1 MSKIYYFIDFWHH
14 FFGRLWRTG
23 MLLSTKLNGDKSNAP
38 YSGFPNYLQTKSNLH
53 ISLCQSLHYI
63 KTRLE
68 TLQKIDSD
76 IQEPHLIGFLF
87 VSEKTNLGGPLT
99 YGFRRPYKSEEGGP
113 PKVDMAFV
121 IVVVVFTKSGEIIR
135 EESNVNQK
143 TSKSFRLAK
152 HCSAWL
158 GLGGVR

>member
-1 MSKIYYFIDFWHH
+1 MVISQMPPTQDSQTTFKPNLTCTFLSARARYIISKPD
-14 FFGRLWRTG
+14 GRPCRK
-23 MLLSTKLNGDKSNAP
+23 ST
-38 YSGFPNYLQTKSNLH
+38 QT
-53 ISLCQSLHYI
+53 YV
-63 KTRLE
+63 
-68 TLQKIDSD
+68 
-76 IQEPHLIGFLF
+76 QEPHLIGFLF

>member
-1 MSKIYYFIDFWHH
+1 M
-14 FFGRLWRTG
+14 
-23 MLLSTKLNGDKSNAP
+23 
-38 YSGFPNYLQTKSNLH
+38 
-53 ISLCQSLHYI
+53 
-63 KTRLE
+63 
-68 TLQKIDSD
+68 
-76 IQEPHLIGFLF
+76 LIGFLF
-87 VSEKTNLGGPLT
+87 VSDKTNLGGPLT